1 MYIPGF
7 KELLILLFVVLLL
20 FVGVVARSP
29 LLPAFLAALL
39 LAWFAWRWKER
50 VLEYVYKERV
60 LLLKPLSLKFFEEAR
75 GVKYAKV
82 ESLQGFPKRKVE
94 LYGAFVRV
102 RDYDPPRTSLGKTA
116 ERALAAF
123 HHPSARVT
131 LAAALREGGY
141 DYYVGLW
148 APNLRV
154 LRSALGDAVRSFLS
168 AGLYSVAA
176 DAEEV
181 LGMLGSL
188 GERRLGPKPPLFALA
203 FAALIA
209 LSAVAGNPLPAALAV
224 PLLPLLPYELAIA
237 KGGTLRFV
245 PAKARAIANTSFSVD
260 ESSVSSMV
268 RSVAAV
274 SQVAPQ
280 SSFVAASLAPAD
292 AALVEAKARSAMEV
306 LDAARAGASRL
317 REELRASRWL
327 QVWRALQDG
336 AAPFVAIAAA
346 SEELARELAKCGLQ
360 PRGASLLAALNAI
373 IPLDAAGELQ
383 VSHQLAWLAPHVF
396 LRPRTRRT
404 PKAIYLGHGLRRD
417 EEVWLELDLLEN
429 VHGLIVG
436 PMGSG
441 KSTTARTVALRALE
455 RGIVPIIVDP
465 SGEYRAFARRF
476 SFEIVDLADRPFNIL
491 ESKVEDLERAL
502 TYVSPLSEYETHLL
516 RECLGKGGR
525 SWSEVLQLLEGT
537 SVAWKLERLEPYF
550 GGSATSLSSLLSNGR
565 PLLLCMGSTASGQ
578 YVPMP
583 IEVQRLA
590 VDLLLA
596 QLRDHAL
603 AKGLS
608 EPRWMLIVDEGHLF
622 MQPPRGLQEP
632 LIATVARMLR
642 KFGLAVVVLTHEW
655 GDVPEIFRRTAGWRL
670 ALAHSD
676 PDYVAMTRV
685 YMALTPSE
693 LAWFQRGVRGRAV
706 LRRGHEPHNIL
717 VEVEPVEEAR
727 TDWIQRAQPGSGK
740 T

>member
-1 MYIPGF
+1 
-7 KELLILLFVVLLL
+7 
-20 FVGVVARSP
+20 
-29 LLPAFLAALL
+29 
-39 LAWFAWRWKER
+39 
-50 VLEYVYKERV
+50 
-60 LLLKPLSLKFFEEAR
+60 
-75 GVKYAKV
+75 
-82 ESLQGFPKRKVE
+82 
-94 LYGAFVRV
+94 
-102 RDYDPPRTSLGKTA
+102 
-116 ERALAAF
+116 
-123 HHPSARVT
+123 
-131 LAAALREGGY
+131 
-141 DYYVGLW
+141 
-148 APNLRV
+148 
-154 LRSALGDAVRSFLS
+154 
-168 AGLYSVAA
+168 
-176 DAEEV
+176 
-181 LGMLGSL
+181 
-188 GERRLGPKPPLFALA
+188 
-203 FAALIA
+203 
-209 LSAVAGNPLPAALAV
+209 
-224 PLLPLLPYELAIA
+224 
-237 KGGTLRFV
+237 
-245 PAKARAIANTSFSVD
+245 
-260 ESSVSSMV
+260 
-268 RSVAAV
+268 
-274 SQVAPQ
+274 
-280 SSFVAASLAPAD
+280 
-292 AALVEAKARSAMEV
+292 
-306 LDAARAGASRL
+306 
-317 REELRASRWL
+317 
-327 QVWRALQDG
+327 
-336 AAPFVAIAAA
+336 
-346 SEELARELAKCGLQ
+346 
-360 PRGASLLAALNAI
+360 
-373 IPLDAAGELQ
+373 
-383 VSHQLAWLAPHVF
+383 
-396 LRPRTRRT
+396 
-404 PKAIYLGHGLRRD
+404 LRRD